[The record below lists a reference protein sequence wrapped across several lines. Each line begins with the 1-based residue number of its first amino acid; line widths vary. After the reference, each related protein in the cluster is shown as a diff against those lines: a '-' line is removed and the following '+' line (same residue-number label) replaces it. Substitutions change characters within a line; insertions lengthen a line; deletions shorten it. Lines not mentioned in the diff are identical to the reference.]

1 MLAVCFYGLGLAG
14 RRPSLVLVIMAL
26 PTVTWVHI
34 GLFVI
39 KGAVRSLRFTIVVT
53 FIFQVLAASI
63 QLLGITT
70 QMNPS
75 PLDGNSGS
83 VEDHPEAVSGVLR
96 VLPCWPA
103 VCKQCRSLCF
113 LIADSPQGRAGHHL
127 RGLDLASM
135 IRVRGASG
143 SFVSLDVARSA
154 SRLLLPA
161 GRKVDLGKVLQG
173 PSPP

>member
-63 QLLGITT
+63 QLLGIMT

-96 VLPCWPA
+96 VLPCRPA

-113 LIADSPQGRAGHHL
+113 LIADCPQGRAGHHL

-154 SRLLLPA
+154 SRL
-161 GRKVDLGKVLQG
+161 
-173 PSPP
+173 